1 MLRRVASAVHG
12 AVEPKALRAEGGDP
26 AAVIDF
32 SSNQSP
38 LGAAPAVAAAVA
50 TAVVDAYPDRCA
62 GALCEAIARVV
73 DVPSPSV
80 VAGNGSTELIRLIAQ
95 LALAPGQHAVALGPS
110 FGEYEVATL
119 LCGAQFHEVRPTHF
133 GSGSG
138 FCHDEAMLARILA
151 GELVRLCWICSPN
164 NPTGGVIAP
173 GRLVRLVHDHPRT
186 LFVLD
191 EAYCD
196 LLDEPQW
203 TQGSLAAGNL
213 IVLRSLTKSWGLAG
227 LRLGYCLA
235 EESTAA
241 ALRAAAPPWSVN
253 ACAQSAGL
261 AALADTDH
269 HERSL
274 ALLRSERDRL
284 MTALQRRGWATEPT
298 WAGFFLVRVTDATEL
313 RMKLLRRGFLVRDCS
328 SFGLPEYVRLSPRL
342 PSQNDALL
350 AAWDEAATP

>member
-173 GRLVRLVHDHPRT
+173 GVWCGWCTITRAPCSFSTRHT
-186 LFVLD
+186 
-191 EAYCD
+191 ATC
-196 LLDEPQW
+196 W
-203 TQGSLAAGNL
+203 MS
-213 IVLRSLTKSWGLAG
+213 RSG
-227 LRLGYCLA
+227 R
-235 EESTAA
+235 
-241 ALRAAAPPWSVN
+241 
-253 ACAQSAGL
+253 
-261 AALADTDH
+261 
-269 HERSL
+269 
-274 ALLRSERDRL
+274 RDRS
-284 MTALQRRGWATEPT
+284 RPAT
-298 WAGFFLVRVTDATEL
+298 
-313 RMKLLRRGFLVRDCS
+313 S
-328 SFGLPEYVRLSPRL
+328 SSCAR
-342 PSQNDALL
+342 
-350 AAWDEAATP
+350 